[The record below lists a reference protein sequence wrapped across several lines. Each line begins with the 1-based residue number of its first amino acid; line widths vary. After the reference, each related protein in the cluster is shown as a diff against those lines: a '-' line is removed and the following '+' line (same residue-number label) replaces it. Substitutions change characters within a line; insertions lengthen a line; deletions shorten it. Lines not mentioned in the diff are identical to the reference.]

1 MVPYAVEAFTRTP
14 SLHLRSATSADPSCC
29 THWGEGGGQVARFV
43 ERLVEV
49 FRKMQAILIERFG
62 EPSELRQK
70 EVPRP
75 DPGEGEVLIAVHAA
89 AVNRSDVLNARGSFP
104 FTTLP
109 RIPGRDFAGVVI
121 EGPQELVGTEV
132 WGTGGGELGFIR
144 DGSHAQYLAVSRGAV
159 VPKSDTLSLEEA
171 AASGLAYVT
180 AGSALVELGGV
191 SAEETILVTG
201 AAGGVGSAAAM
212 IARWKGARVIGAI
225 KDESERAMA
234 ERAGVEVI
242 VDTSREEVTDAVLAA
257 TDGGGADLVLDAVGG
272 PLFEP
277 VLNSLAK
284 KGRMVVIT
292 TTPGKQHVSFNLFDF
307 YRKGMRLFGLMTS
320 FLDAS
325 ESAAVLR
332 DLGPG
337 FDEGALRAPAIADRY
352 PLGQAGTAYA
362 QVESGEAAGRV
373 LLLMS

>member
-1 MVPYAVEAFTRTP
+1 
-14 SLHLRSATSADPSCC
+14 
-29 THWGEGGGQVARFV
+29 
-43 ERLVEV
+43 VEV
-49 FRKMQAILIERFG
+49 FRKMQAILIESFG
-62 EPSELRQK
+62 DPSELRQT

-75 DPGEGEVLIAVHAA
+75 DPGEGEVLIEVHAA

-109 RIPGRDFAGVVI
+109 RIPGRDFAGVVV
-121 EGPQELVGTEV
+121 EGPRELVGTEV

-144 DGSHAQYLAVSRGAV
+144 DGSHAQYLAVSRNAV
-159 VPKSDTLSLEEA
+159 VLKSDTLSLEEA
-171 AASGLAYVT
+171 SASGLAYVT

-191 SAEETILVTG
+191 SAGETILVTG
-201 AAGGVGSAAAM
+201 AAGGVGSAAVM

-257 TDGGGADLVLDAVGG
+257 TEGGGANLALDAVGG

-277 VLNSLAK
+277 ALNSLAK

-292 TTPGKQHVSFNLFDF
+292 TTPDKQHVSFNLLDY
-307 YRKGMRLFGLMTS
+307 YRKGLRLFGLMTS
-320 FLDAS
+320 FLDA
-325 ESAAVLR
+325 EGSAAVLR
-332 DLGPG
+332 DLGSG
-337 FDEGALRAPAIADRY
+337 FDEGALRAPAIAERY
-352 PLGQAGTAYA
+352 PLEQAGAAYA
-362 QVESGEAAGRV
+362 RVESGEMAGRV
-373 LLLMS
+373 LLLMG

>member
-1 MVPYAVEAFTRTP
+1 M
-14 SLHLRSATSADPSCC
+14 
-29 THWGEGGGQVARFV
+29 
-43 ERLVEV
+43 EV
-49 FRKMQAILIERFG
+49 FRNMQAILIERFG
-62 EPSELRQK
+62 DPSELRQT

-75 DPGEGEVLIAVHAA
+75 DPGEGEVLIEVHAA

-109 RIPGRDFAGVVI
+109 RIPGRDFAGVVV
-121 EGPQELVGTEV
+121 EGPQELAGTEV

-144 DGSHAQYLAVSRGAV
+144 DGTHAQYIVLPKDAV
-159 VPKSDTLSLEEA
+159 VPKPESISLEEA
-171 AASGLAYVT
+171 AVAGLAYVT
-180 AGSALVELGGV
+180 AASALLQLGGV
-191 SAEETILVTG
+191 SAGETVLVTG
-201 AAGGVGSAAAM
+201 AAGGVGSAAVM
-212 IARWKGARVIGAI
+212 IARWKGAHVIGAI

-257 TDGGGADLVLDAVGG
+257 TDEGGANLVLDAVGG

-277 VLNSLAK
+277 ALNSLGE

-292 TTPGKQHVSFNLFDF
+292 TTPDKQHVSFNLLDF
-307 YRKGMRLFGLMTS
+307 YRKGLRLFGLMTS
-320 FLDAS
+320 VLDA
-325 ESAAVLR
+325 EGSAAVLR

-337 FDEGALRAPAIADRY
+337 FDEGPLRAPAIAERY
-352 PLGQAGTAYA
+352 PLEQAGTAYA
-362 QVESGEAAGRV
+362 RLESGEAAGRV

>member
-1 MVPYAVEAFTRTP
+1 
-14 SLHLRSATSADPSCC
+14 
-29 THWGEGGGQVARFV
+29 
-43 ERLVEV
+43 
-49 FRKMQAILIERFG
+49 MQAILIERFG
-62 EPSELRQK
+62 DPSQLRQT

-75 DPGEGEVLIAVHAA
+75 DPGEGEVLIEVHAA

-109 RIPGRDFAGVVI
+109 RIPGRDFAGVVV
-121 EGPQELVGTEV
+121 EGPRELVGTEV

-144 DGSHAQYLAVSRGAV
+144 DGSHARYLLVSRNAV

-191 SAEETILVTG
+191 SAGETILVTG
-201 AAGGVGSAAAM
+201 AAGGVGSAAVM

-257 TDGGGADLVLDAVGG
+257 TDGGGANLILDAVGG

-277 VLNSLAK
+277 ALNSLGE
-284 KGRMVVIT
+284 KGRMIVIT
-292 TTPGKQHVSFNLFDF
+292 TTPGEQHVSFNLFDF
-307 YRKGMRLFGLMTS
+307 YRKGLRLFGLMTS
-320 FLDAS
+320 FLDA
-325 ESAAVLR
+325 EGSASVLR

-337 FDEGALRAPAIADRY
+337 FDEGALRAPAIAERY
-352 PLGQAGTAYA
+352 PLEQAGTAYA
-362 QVESGEAAGRV
+362 RVESGEVAGRV
-373 LLLMS
+373 LLLMG